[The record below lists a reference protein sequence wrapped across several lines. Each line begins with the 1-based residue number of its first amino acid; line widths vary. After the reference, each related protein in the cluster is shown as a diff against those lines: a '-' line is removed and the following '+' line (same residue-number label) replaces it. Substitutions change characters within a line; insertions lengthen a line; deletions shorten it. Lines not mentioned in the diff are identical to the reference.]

1 MESVRQM
8 SAGEEE
14 LETAGNFLIGYAQV
28 EFAKNYAAPDGNP
41 GQPLQ
46 HAALGHNDIAKLR
59 G

>member
-14 LETAGNFLIGYAQV
+14 LETAG
-28 EFAKNYAAPDGNP
+28 KP
-41 GQPLQ
+41 GRPLQ
-46 HAALGHNDIAKLR
+46 YAALGYNDIAKLR